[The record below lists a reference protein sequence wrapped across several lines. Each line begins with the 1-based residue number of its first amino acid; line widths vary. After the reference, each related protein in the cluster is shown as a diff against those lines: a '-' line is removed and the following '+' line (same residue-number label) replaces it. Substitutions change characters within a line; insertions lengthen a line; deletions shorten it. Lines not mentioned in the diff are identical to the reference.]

1 MKDKTRLATM
11 CERQVPS
18 SEMVGSVALVA
29 ETIRRQE
36 KIYA

>member
-1 MKDKTRLATM
+1 MKDKTGLAAM
-11 CERQVPS
+11 CERQVPPG
-18 SEMVGSVALVA
+18 EMVGSVALVA